1 MNTREIITLTV
12 VIGAMVLTGL
22 DKISTEVLLALIG
35 GAALPS
41 PVVRDHSV

>member
-1 MNTREIITLTV
+1 MNTRERITLV
-12 VIGAMVLTGL
+12 VVLGAMVLCGL
-22 DKISTEVLLALIG
+22 DKISADVLLALIG